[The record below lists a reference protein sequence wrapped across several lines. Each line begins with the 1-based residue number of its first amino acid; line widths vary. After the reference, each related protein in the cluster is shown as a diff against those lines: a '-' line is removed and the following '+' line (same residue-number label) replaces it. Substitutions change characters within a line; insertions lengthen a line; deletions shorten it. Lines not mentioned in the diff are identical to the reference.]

1 MKTNK
6 TLFIA
11 LGTLAIA
18 GGLFLYFRNRGQKQE
33 DKIKELNIPTTD
45 SLTTEISTLPAANT
59 GGAAAGAAAGVGKL
73 TTGAA
78 AGSAKGF
85 GKLTR

>member
-6 TLFIA
+6 SLFIA

-33 DKIKELNIPTTD
+33 DKLKELNIPTTD
-45 SLTTEISTLPAANT
+45 SLNTEIPTLPAANS
-59 GGAAAGAAAGVGKL
+59 GGAAAGAGAGVGKL
-73 TTGAA
+73 TTG
-78 AGSAKGF
+78 SARGF